1 MSCETTWTTAHIA
14 ALEAAIADGVK
25 SVQYSDR
32 TVVYRDL
39 DEMMQTLAM
48 IKSKVCA
55 DATTA
60 GRFTKLFATS
70 SKGLG

>member
-1 MSCETTWTTAHIA
+1 MSCTTTWTSAHIA

-32 TVVYRDL
+32 KVDYRDL
-39 DEMMQTLAM
+39 DEMLQTLAM
-48 IKSKVCA
+48 MKSKVCA
-55 DATTA
+55 DATSS